1 MCSSRLALH
10 SWFMISIGDEN
21 WAAISMRNTLQNWK
35 HGYDF
40 DSFFMICEITTEQQG
55 SRLKADYVVT
65 WDKDGFFRNSR
76 NQPQEKNN
84 AVIAAD
90 HYRSEAPRRQ
100 VYNSRH
106 SPDRV
111 RPRRFKV
118 RFRYFKGY
126 IFICF
131 LWLTSWTICIDKEPL
146 YLMQE

>member
-1 MCSSRLALH
+1 
-10 SWFMISIGDEN
+10 MIS
-21 WAAISMRNTLQNWK
+21 
-35 HGYDF
+35 
-40 DSFFMICEITTEQQG
+40 EITIEQQG
-55 SRLKADYVVT
+55 SRLKADYEVT

-84 AVIAAD
+84 TVIAAD

-118 RFRYFKGY
+118 RFRYFNGVY
-126 IFICF
+126 FF
-131 LWLTSWTICIDKEPL
+131 FFFPL
-146 YLMQE
+146 VN

>member
-1 MCSSRLALH
+1 
-10 SWFMISIGDEN
+10 MI
-21 WAAISMRNTLQNWK
+21 
-35 HGYDF
+35 F
-40 DSFFMICEITTEQQG
+40 EIIIEQQG
-55 SRLKADYVVT
+55 SRLKSDYEVT

-126 IFICF
+126 IFIF
-131 LWLTSWTICIDKEPL
+131 SFGLLVGPSVLTRNPFI
-146 YLMQE
+146 